1 MEKSF
6 AESMLISN
14 ILQFQNNIWTLKY
27 RKLQKDRDGNIHL
40 SPLFS
45 KIVDNY
51 KVIVRHLTTTGE
63 LDKAQKLLTW
73 RDFQDKNKFLP
84 KKIGKIGGTPNIWCQ
99 KTELYMEEQGDLFFF
114 QSMLLSADGLPAI
127 TESSLI
133 HCIPN
138 PRIWEHHNH
147 NTLRFLKAKCYH
159 KRPQINFSKCKYFNQ
174 LINPVYCHSLTQY

>member
-14 ILQFQNNIWTLKY
+14 ILQYQNNIWTQKY

-99 KTELYMEEQGDLFFF
+99 KTELHGGARWFIFF
-114 QSMLLSADGLPAI
+114 SV
-127 TESSLI
+127 
-133 HCIPN
+133 N
-138 PRIWEHHNH
+138 V
-147 NTLRFLKAKCYH
+147 TLR
-159 KRPQINFSKCKYFNQ
+159 RWTTSNNRIV
-174 LINPVYCHSLTQY
+174 INPLHS